1 MNNGKLKI
9 EKTKEGMNCHID
21 GPTEKAAIV
30 RDAIIYAMK
39 EMNVKGDEVLPV
51 LGEAVIEFLIVIA
64 KACDEDELE
73 LIKCRLLCNKG
84 GLFVDNLPLIA
95 CKCFL
100 KIDKKV

>member
-9 EKTKEGMNCHID
+9 EKNAEGMDCHID

-39 EMNVKGDEVLPV
+39 EIKVNGDEVLPV
-51 LGEAVIEFLIVIA
+51 LGEAVVEFLIVIA

-73 LIKCRLLCNKG
+73 LIKCFG
-84 GLFVDNLPLIA
+84 EGIVTA
-95 CKCFL
+95 EVEL
-100 KIDKKV
+100 KKEK

>member
-9 EKTKEGMNCHID
+9 EKTKEGMECHID

-30 RDAIIYAMK
+30 RDAIIYAMQK
-39 EMNVKGDEVLPV
+39 MKVNGDEVLPV

-73 LIKCRLLCNKG
+73 LIKSFG
-84 GLFVDNLPLIA
+84 EGIVTA
-95 CKCFL
+95 QVEL
-100 KIDKKV
+100 KK

>member
-9 EKTKEGMNCHID
+9 EKTKEGMECHID

-30 RDAIIYAMK
+30 RDAIIYAMQ
-39 EMNVKGDEVLPV
+39 EMKVESDEVLPV

-73 LIKCRLLCNKG
+73 LIKCFG
-84 GLFVDNLPLIA
+84 EGIVTA
-95 CKCFL
+95 QVEL
-100 KIDKKV
+100 KK

>member
-30 RDAIIYAMK
+30 RDAIIYAMT
-39 EMNVKGDEVLPV
+39 EMKVNGDEVLPV

-73 LIKCRLLCNKG
+73 LIKDFG
-84 GLFVDNLPLIA
+84 EGIVTA
-95 CKCFL
+95 QVEL
-100 KIDKKV
+100 KK

>member
-9 EKTKEGMNCHID
+9 EKNAEGMDCHID

-30 RDAIIYAMK
+30 RDAIIYAMT
-39 EMNVKGDEVLPV
+39 EMKVNGDEVLPV

-73 LIKCRLLCNKG
+73 LIKDFG
-84 GLFVDNLPLIA
+84 EGIVTA
-95 CKCFL
+95 QVEL
-100 KIDKKV
+100 KK

>member
-9 EKTKEGMNCHID
+9 EKTEEGMDCHID

-39 EMNVKGDEVLPV
+39 EMKVNGDEVFPV

-64 KACDEDELE
+64 KACDEDEQE
-73 LIKCRLLCNKG
+73 LIKCFG
-84 GLFVDNLPLIA
+84 EGIVTA
-95 CKCFL
+95 EVEL
-100 KIDKKV
+100 KNGK

>member
-9 EKTKEGMNCHID
+9 EKTEEGMDCHID

-30 RDAIIYAMK
+30 RDAIIYAMTDMK
-39 EMNVKGDEVLPV
+39 VNGDEVLPV

-73 LIKCRLLCNKG
+73 LIKCFG
-84 GLFVDNLPLIA
+84 EGIVTA
-95 CKCFL
+95 EVEL
-100 KIDKKV
+100 KKEK

>member
-30 RDAIIYAMK
+30 RDAIIYAMQ
-39 EMNVKGDEVLPV
+39 EMKVESDEVLPV

-64 KACDEDELE
+64 KACDEDEME
-73 LIKCRLLCNKG
+73 LIKDFG
-84 GLFVDNLPLIA
+84 EGIVTA
-95 CKCFL
+95 QVEL
-100 KIDKKV
+100 KK

>member
-9 EKTKEGMNCHID
+9 EKTEEGMDCHID

-39 EMNVKGDEVLPV
+39 EMNVDDDEVLPV

-64 KACDEDELE
+64 KVCDEDELE
-73 LIKCRLLCNKG
+73 LIKCFG
-84 GLFVDNLPLIA
+84 EGIVTA
-95 CKCFL
+95 EVEL
-100 KIDKKV
+100 KKEK

>member
-30 RDAIIYAMK
+30 RDAIIYAMQ
-39 EMNVKGDEVLPV
+39 EMKVESEEVLPV

-73 LIKCRLLCNKG
+73 LIKDFG
-84 GLFVDNLPLIA
+84 EGIVTA
-95 CKCFL
+95 QVEL
-100 KIDKKV
+100 KK

>member
-9 EKTKEGMNCHID
+9 EKTEEGMDCHID

-39 EMNVKGDEVLPV
+39 EMKVNGDEVLPV

-64 KACDEDELE
+64 KACDEDEME
-73 LIKCRLLCNKG
+73 LIKCFG
-84 GLFVDNLPLIA
+84 EGIVTA
-95 CKCFL
+95 EVEL
-100 KIDKKV
+100 KKEK